1 MLKTHWGTDQL
12 KFMLETHLAPTV
24 HWDGLSILKQ
34 QVVVSHPALCL
45 EWEQRALICMQIAS
59 FKDSS
64 CSE

>member
-1 MLKTHWGTDQL
+1 
-12 KFMLETHLAPTV
+12 MLETHLALTV

-45 EWEQRALICMQIAS
+45 EWEQCALICMQIAS